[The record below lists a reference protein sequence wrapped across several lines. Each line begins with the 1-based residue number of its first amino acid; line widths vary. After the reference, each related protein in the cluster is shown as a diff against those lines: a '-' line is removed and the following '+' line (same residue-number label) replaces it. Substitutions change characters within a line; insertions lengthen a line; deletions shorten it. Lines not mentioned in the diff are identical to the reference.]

1 MVRQTYVPFC
11 DGGENEITFLN
22 GPKLLD
28 EDDVKYFPRGC
39 HVVPGYIKYK
49 YF

>member
-1 MVRQTYVPFC
+1 MNNGTSNVRPVFC

-28 EDDVKYFPRGC
+28 EDMSNISRVAVMLY
-39 HVVPGYIKYK
+39 PGT
-49 YF
+49 